1 MATPAPS
8 SSAPNANSAVI
19 EREGGGGGALQIDLH
34 PLVIINISDHFTRAK
49 VEAPPTNPPP
59 RVIGAL
65 LGVQNGREIEI
76 SNSFELVYHTI
87 DGNVVIDT
95 DYLKSKQE
103 QFKKVFPTNDFLG
116 WYSTTSGVQLSD
128 IAIHKQFLEVNESP
142 IYLVL
147 DAAAA
152 YAATTR
158 DLPITIF
165 ESELHVIQDQPTM
178 LFVKVPY
185 RIQTGEAERIG
196 VDHVARVT
204 PSGGAEG
211 SQLTTHL
218 MGLHNAVK
226 MLNGR
231 VKGLHAF
238 LAAIEAGKIPPDH
251 GILRQTAS
259 LCNILPAIDT
269 QTFQEDF
276 LKEYNDVLLVTY
288 LAGITKGTSAINELV
303 DKYNIT
309 YERQTRRRGY
319 M

>member
-1 MATPAPS
+1 MAGAPTKG
-8 SSAPNANSAVI
+8 SAVL
-19 EREGGGGGALQIDLH
+19 EKEGGGGALQIDLH
-34 PLVIINISDHFTRAK
+34 PLVIINISDHYTRAK
-49 VEAPPTNPPP
+49 VESNANPPP

-65 LGVQNGREIEI
+65 LGVQNGRNIEI
-76 SNSFELVYHTI
+76 FNSFELVYHTLE
-87 DGNVVIDT
+87 GNIVIDT
-95 DYLKSKQE
+95 DYMKAKQE

-116 WYSTTSGVQLSD
+116 WYSTSSGVAVSD
-128 IAIHKQFLEVNESP
+128 LAIHKQFLEINESP
-142 IYLVL
+142 IYLAL

-152 YAATTR
+152 FLASTR

-165 ESELHVIQDQPTM
+165 ESEIHVVQDQPTM

-185 RIQTGEAERIG
+185 RLQTGEAERIG

-204 PSGGAEG
+204 PTGGAEG

-226 MLNGR
+226 MLNAR
-231 VKGLHAF
+231 VKTLHAF
-238 LAAIEAGKIPPDH
+238 CTATNEGKIAPDH
-251 GILRQTAS
+251 GILRQIAS
-259 LCNILPAIDT
+259 LCNVLPAIDT
-269 QTFQEDF
+269 GVFNEDF

-288 LAGITKGTSAINELV
+288 LAGITKGTSAINDLV

-309 YERQTRRRGY
+309 YERHTRRRGY